1 MRAHFHDMGINECR
15 VATIEEFQGLE
26 KRVIIV
32 SMVRSSDLN
41 LRHDLKYNLGF
52 IHNAKRFN
60 VAVSRAMSL
69 LIVVGDPHLL
79 ERDRNWN
86 ALIQYCLTNKCYSGC
101 DYKDFVKA
109 KQLFK
114 NRIQMSSP
122 A

>member
-1 MRAHFHDMGINECR
+1 MREHFHDMGIAECR

-32 SMVRSSDLN
+32 SMVRSSDQNLN
-41 LRHDLKYNLGF
+41 HDLKYNLGF

-69 LIVVGDPHLL
+69 LVVVGDPYLL
-79 ERDRNWN
+79 ERDRHWN
-86 ALIQYCLTNKCYSGC
+86 ALIQYCLQNNCYNGC
-101 DYKDFVKA
+101 NYRDFVKVN
-109 KQLFK
+109 KFK
-114 NRIQMSSP
+114 KRMHLSSP